1 MKDWMTFEAFKHLRY
16 GMVDGRTG
24 NFVLT
29 SSSRRTYGYGSC
41 GIVLHSALHIGSLEC
56 VAPELLR
63 AMKGN

>member
-41 GIVLHSALHIGSLEC
+41 GSLALCSAH
-56 VAPELLR
+56 R
-63 AMKGN
+63 